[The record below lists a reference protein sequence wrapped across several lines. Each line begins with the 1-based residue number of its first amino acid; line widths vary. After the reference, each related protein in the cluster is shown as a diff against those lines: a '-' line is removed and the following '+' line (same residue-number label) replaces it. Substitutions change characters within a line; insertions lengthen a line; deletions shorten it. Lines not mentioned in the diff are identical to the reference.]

1 MYTLRGA
8 SARVCK
14 IYELY
19 EEREEARFSNLY
31 SVFFKLAE
39 AVDQSKLEAKL
50 ELDYLQLGEA
60 IRSYFL
66 DVIRYKEYH
75 FDPKDPDD
83 ITDPVVAEKVRD
95 YLEECGV
102 KSVSELDDLS
112 AARTELVHKTV
123 NLSETKVAAYTAK
136 WLLRNRP
143 ISVIS
148 TSKGDG
154 EAKTSSG
161 HKPLAAAHPFLTN
174 INEEYVLQCVLLI
187 MGIKAKDVNIRR
199 RDELIYSFRFRE
211 FNEAHYF
218 RIFSKDYLCGSG
230 EG

>member
-31 SVFFKLAE
+31 SVFFKLAD

-75 FDPKDPDD
+75 FDPKDPED
-83 ITDPVVAEKVRD
+83 ITDPVVAEKVRA
-95 YLEECGV
+95 YLEGCGV
-102 KSVSELDDLS
+102 NSVSELD
-112 AARTELVHKTV
+112 
-123 NLSETKVAAYTAK
+123 
-136 WLLRNRP
+136 
-143 ISVIS
+143 
-148 TSKGDG
+148 
-154 EAKTSSG
+154 
-161 HKPLAAAHPFLTN
+161 
-174 INEEYVLQCVLLI
+174 
-187 MGIKAKDVNIRR
+187 
-199 RDELIYSFRFRE
+199 
-211 FNEAHYF
+211 
-218 RIFSKDYLCGSG
+218 
-230 EG
+230 

>member
-19 EEREEARFSNLY
+19 EEREQTRFSNLY
-31 SVFFKLAE
+31 TVFVKLAE
-39 AVDQSKLEAKL
+39 SIEQSNLGVKL

-66 DVIRYKEYH
+66 DVIKYKEYH
-75 FDPKDPDD
+75 FDPKDPDQ
-83 ITDPVVAEKVRD
+83 ISDPDLARTVRSYLQKFGVA
-95 YLEECGV
+95 
-102 KSVSELDDLS
+102 SASELDHLS
-112 AARTELVHKTV
+112 AEWTELVHMTV

-143 ISVIS
+143 ISVLS
-148 TSKGDG
+148 T
-154 EAKTSSG
+154 KTDIGTARTRSG
-161 HKPLAAAHPFLTN
+161 HPVLPSSHPFLAN
-174 INEEYVLQCVLLI
+174 INEEYALQCVLLI
-187 MGIKAKDVNIRR
+187 MKIKSKDLNLRR

-218 RIFSKDYLCGSG
+218 RIFSRDYLCGSG